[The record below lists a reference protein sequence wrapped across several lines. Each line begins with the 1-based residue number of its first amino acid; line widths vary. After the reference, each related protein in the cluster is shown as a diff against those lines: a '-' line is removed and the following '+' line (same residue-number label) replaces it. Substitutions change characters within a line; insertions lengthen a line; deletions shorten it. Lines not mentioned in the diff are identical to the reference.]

1 MHRQNGWKAAW
12 TVVAF
17 FGVLA
22 LIVPFATRR
31 GWGLPGLFFAMVV
44 AAAIAYLVPL
54 AIKLFRQLLAEQ
66 GIGMKDW
73 SKFMVG
79 AGYYHSS
86 TPPPGPSLQTND
98 VVDGCKV

>member
-22 LIVPFATRR
+22 LIVPYATRH

-44 AAAIAYLVPL
+44 AAAVAYLVPL

-73 SKFMVG
+73 GKFMVV

-86 TPPPGPSLQTND
+86 VPPLDLPLQTDD
-98 VVDGCKV
+98 VVDE